1 MVDTLG
7 NTKVNDGFRIIYKA
21 NTMFHGRY
29 GLSGLDLVKELVQLA
44 C

>member
-1 MVDTLG
+1 MADTFG
-7 NTKVNDGFRIIYKA
+7 NTKVNDKFNINYKLD
-21 NTMFHGRY
+21 TMFYARY